1 MFINR
6 GMDRKDVVY
15 LMEYQSAIKKNE
27 IMQLAATQMDL
38 ETHTERSQTEER
50 YGMTALY
57 MSNLKRNDTNELF
70 FTEQN
75 QTHRIREQMY
85 VSRGK
90 DWGKGQLGSFLIDMC
105 TCCTEKG

>member
-15 LMEYQSAIKKNE
+15 IMEYQSAIKKNE
-27 IMQLAATQMDL
+27 IMQLAATWMDL
-38 ETHTERSQTEER
+38 ETHTERSQTEEK

-70 FTEQN
+70 SQN
-75 QTHRIREQMY
+75 RIRLTELEN
-85 VSRGK
+85 K
-90 DWGKGQLGSFLIDMC
+90 C
-105 TCCTEKG
+105 TFPEGRIGGRDSQGAV